1 MIASR
6 LKLIRQARGLTLDE
20 LSELMGRAVTK
31 QALSKYETQQDAPSA
46 RVLILIAK
54 ALGVTTEHL
63 LTEPLCVVQTIA
75 YRTKKSLAVK
85 EKDRLESMLRYHL
98 EEATWLRELVQ
109 PNASIDVPVQD
120 LPVAEVSD
128 AEDQAAD
135 LRDRWKLGK
144 DPIGSVVDVLEDH
157 GVTVCLAEA
166 DGEFDGLSAVA
177 RRPDGL
183 ACGSAVL
190 SRKGLTHSRQRLN
203 LAHELGHVVL
213 KPGSEADDKAQEEF
227 AWRFAGAFLAPRETL
242 LSDVGSMRRSIG
254 IEELLL
260 LKKRYGMSMQALLMR
275 FRDLGVLTPE
285 AVKQAFITLNRL
297 GIRRNEPG
305 DEEPTETPQ
314 WFRRT
319 TLRAVSEGLVSSSH
333 ASELLGVQVQAPS
346 GRNQLTRLLAA
357 MPVAERD
364 VVLAAIPLEPGDELD
379 REWLDAP
386 IGAGEQD

>member
-128 AEDQAAD
+128 AEDQAAEC
-135 LRDRWKLGK
+135 
-144 DPIGSVVDVLEDH
+144 V
-157 GVTVCLAEA
+157 EA
-166 DGEFDGLSAVA
+166 
-177 RRPDGL
+177 
-183 ACGSAVL
+183 GSA
-190 SRKGLTHSRQRLN
+190 S
-203 LAHELGHVVL
+203 
-213 KPGSEADDKAQEEF
+213 GSAAC
-227 AWRFAGAFLAPRETL
+227 
-242 LSDVGSMRRSIG
+242 S
-254 IEELLL
+254 
-260 LKKRYGMSMQALLMR
+260 
-275 FRDLGVLTPE
+275 GV
-285 AVKQAFITLNRL
+285 
-297 GIRRNEPG
+297 
-305 DEEPTETPQ
+305 
-314 WFRRT
+314 
-319 TLRAVSEGLVSSSH
+319 
-333 ASELLGVQVQAPS
+333 
-346 GRNQLTRLLAA
+346 
-357 MPVAERD
+357 
-364 VVLAAIPLEPGDELD
+364 
-379 REWLDAP
+379 
-386 IGAGEQD
+386 